1 MYHIGTNKVFIALSL
16 TKRPMKPRKFNES
29 LTFRLSQSQRIAVQH
44 VADEEKLS
52 LGEAA
57 RDLLSEGL
65 RSRGI
70 EVL

>member
-1 MYHIGTNKVFIALSL
+1 
-16 TKRPMKPRKFNES
+16 MKPRKFNES